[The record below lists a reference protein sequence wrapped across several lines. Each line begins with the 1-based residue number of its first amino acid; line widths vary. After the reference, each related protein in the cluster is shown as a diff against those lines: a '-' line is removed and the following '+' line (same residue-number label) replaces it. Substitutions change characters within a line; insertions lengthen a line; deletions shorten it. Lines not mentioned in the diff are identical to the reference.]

1 VAISSTRSVIARSAA
16 TWQSHQPAPSLRG
29 AQRRGNLIVLFPSPL
44 MGEGED
50 EGEILL
56 FTPRFSRYYQD
67 KDFECSIS
75 KLHWFFN
82 LFSIRINRL
91 IFIKIY
97 I

>member
-1 VAISSTRSVIARSAA
+1 MMLSQHQITMKNLSKTVIARSAA
-16 TWQSHQPAPSLRG
+16 TWQSHRF
-29 AQRRGNLIVLFPSPL
+29 FPSPL

-50 EGEILL
+50 ECEILL